1 APPPDSRCPDLRV
14 RPDGTQPARSP
25 RDDGHA
31 DDGAVA
37 RPCHREV
44 CRRPTVGR
52 TVMPKLEQT
61 ANIAVGLRLK
71 VDERQD
77 LIAQRDRIIQEIATL
92 SDEISTTM
100 AMADE
105 KQVRVGPWLLTLVEN
120 SGRLTLDKHRLL
132 EL

>member
-1 APPPDSRCPDLRV
+1 
-14 RPDGTQPARSP
+14 
-25 RDDGHA
+25 
-31 DDGAVA
+31 
-37 RPCHREV
+37 
-44 CRRPTVGR
+44 
-52 TVMPKLEQT
+52 MPKLEQT

-77 LIAQRDRIIQEIATL
+77 LIAQRDRIIQEIASL

-132 EL
+132 ELGVPPETLTAATVRGQPSISLQVRTAAEE